1 MSRTFKE
8 LYRELEGNF
17 PGSNEFLAQFW
28 LNRAWSDIR
37 NSRQWS
43 FLRSEGVYYTPVV
56 ISTGTFSVT
65 VASNQ
70 IVASASARTALN
82 NLSNPVIT
90 KRQIRFN
97 SGPIYSIVYVDPSF
111 ASNGILKLD
120 RLYREPT
127 NAAITYQVYRCYF
140 NPPETTTTDN
150 DGVAT
155 TIEATDFLRFNS
167 IYQPSVPRYFK
178 PGIIK
183 SLEWLNMT
191 DPNRTQVGQYP
202 CYMIPRKYD
211 SNNQP
216 IFEMWPHYITAEPFI
231 VSYQKRGVD
240 LTTDSE
246 TLPSI
251 IPDNLVLERANFYG
265 CGWAAKNVNKVPEL
279 KGINW
284 TIIGERHNK
293 TYSNL
298 DPSNPGLLEQIQTI
312 DEEQS
317 LQNEIIDSRTR
328 HSLLGDAD
336 VAIYSSINS

>member
-43 FLRSEGVYYTPVV
+43 FLRDEGIYFTPAS

-65 VASNQ
+65 VASAT
-70 IVASASARTALN
+70 VTASASARTALN

-97 SGPIYSIVYVDPSF
+97 SGPIYGIASLDASF
-111 ASNGILKLD
+111 ASNGLMTLD

-127 NAAITYQVYRCYF
+127 NSSITYQVYRCYF
-140 NPPETTTTDN
+140 GPPENSIGT
-150 DGVAT
+150 
-155 TIEATDFLRFNS
+155 EATDFLRFNS

-202 CYMIPRKYD
+202 CYMVPRKYD
-211 SNNQP
+211 SSNQP
-216 IFEMWPHYITAEPFI
+216 VFEMWPHYITAEPFI
-231 VSYQKRGVD
+231 ISYQKRGVD
-240 LTTDSE
+240 LSTDSE

-251 IPDNLVLERANFYG
+251 IPDNLILERANFYG

-298 DPSNPGLLEQIQTI
+298 DRSNPGLLEQIQTI

-317 LQNEIIDSRTR
+317 LQNEIIDSRSR